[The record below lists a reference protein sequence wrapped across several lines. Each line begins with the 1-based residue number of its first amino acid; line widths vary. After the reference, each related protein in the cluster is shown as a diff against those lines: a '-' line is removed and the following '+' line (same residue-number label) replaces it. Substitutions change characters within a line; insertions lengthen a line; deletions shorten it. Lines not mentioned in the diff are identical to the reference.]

1 MPELPEVQTV
11 VNYLSD
17 NVLGKTISS
26 IESPN
31 NHAKTFVDGTLSDF
45 YQILKQKEIH
55 KIWRR
60 GKYIIFDLN
69 QGHLLFHLR
78 MTGRLILQLPNADD
92 SKYLFSRSKI
102 MNLPLRRILWISF

>member
-31 NHAKTFVDGTLSDF
+31 NHAKSFVDGTLNDF
-45 YQILKQKEIH
+45 PQAHQAYFFFSHFITKGDF
-55 KIWRR
+55 WAMVASA
-60 GKYIIFDLN
+60 IFLLSIDLN
-69 QGHLLFHLR
+69 IDVSL
-78 MTGRLILQLPNADD
+78 
-92 SKYLFSRSKI
+92 
-102 MNLPLRRILWISF
+102 MNESDHYR

>member
-26 IESPN
+26 IKSPN
-31 NHAKTFVDGTLSDF
+31 NHAKTFVDGTLNDF
-45 YQILKQKEIH
+45 YQILQQKEIH

-60 GKYIIFDLN
+60 GKYIIF
-69 QGHLLFHLR
+69 
-78 MTGRLILQLPNADD
+78 
-92 SKYLFSRSKI
+92 
-102 MNLPLRRILWISF
+102 NLDE